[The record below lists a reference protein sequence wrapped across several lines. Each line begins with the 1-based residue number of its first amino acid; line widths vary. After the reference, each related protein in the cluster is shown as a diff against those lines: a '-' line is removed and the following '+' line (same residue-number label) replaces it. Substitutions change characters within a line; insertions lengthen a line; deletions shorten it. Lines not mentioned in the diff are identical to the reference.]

1 MPGRHASTSTDI
13 EHLLRQRAALADF
26 GAEALASTDPDRL
39 LAAGAR
45 LCAAGLGVPFCAVLE
60 HRAEGDLLVRAG
72 VGCDPCLVGRA
83 AVRADDGGPG
93 GGSFLTGRPMV
104 VHHLRGAEAADTP
117 DMHPRHGIVS
127 AAAVPI
133 PGDGDRPFGALEVGA
148 RERREFGPHDL
159 DFLRCFATVL
169 AGAVRA
175 LRRNAA
181 VQAESEAKSALLRE
195 QQHRVRNNLMAVA
208 AMLQGGERGAADEG
222 SRARFGEVRRRVFAL
237 ASLYDHLLGVGLP
250 GDETSLRDYLATL
263 CAGARDF
270 HGLAGRGVALS
281 FEAGEDA
288 PPLGINA
295 CTALGVVVNELVANA
310 VEHAFGPAG
319 GGRIA
324 VELGRD
330 EHGRGVVTVA
340 DDGVGVPSG
349 AESSSVGLGVARRL
363 VERMGSSLALC
374 SEPGRTIW
382 TVVLPGGAR
391 PAGAQAAAATEPRRA
406 CPEPRPAGER
416 PAPEERGDP
425 AQAMEA
431 QAPSM

>member
-1 MPGRHASTSTDI
+1 
-13 EHLLRQRAALADF
+13 LR
-26 GAEALASTDPDRL
+26 T
-39 LAAGAR
+39 
-45 LCAAGLGVPFCAVLE
+45 C
-60 HRAEGDLLVRAG
+60 EG
-72 VGCDPCLVGRA
+72 
-83 AVRADDGGPG
+83 
-93 GGSFLTGRPMV
+93 
-104 VHHLRGAEAADTP
+104 
-117 DMHPRHGIVS
+117 
-127 AAAVPI
+127 
-133 PGDGDRPFGALEVGA
+133 
-148 RERREFGPHDL
+148 HDL
-159 DFLRCFATVL
+159 DFPQCFATVL
-169 AGAVRA
+169 TGALRA

-237 ASLYDHLLGVGLP
+237 ASLYDHLLGVGLS

-349 AESSSVGLGVARRL
+349 AESSSVGLGVARRS
-363 VERMGSSLALC
+363 VERMGSSLALR

-382 TVVLPGGAR
+382 TVVLPAGAR
-391 PAGAQAAAATEPRRA
+391 PPGARNADTAPLRTTA
-406 CPEPRPAGER
+406 CPEPRLPGER
-416 PAPEERGDP
+416 PAPIGRDDL
-425 AQAMEA
+425 AMGTGA
-431 QAPSM
+431 QAPTM